1 MLRRLVLPAV
11 AAFAALVA
19 PAGAA
24 TPKPP
29 VAALSGPASFP
40 AGVEVTF
47 DASSS
52 THDSAARIV
61 RYEWDIDGSGHFAI
75 DTGSSAIL
83 RRSFP
88 APSSLTVAVRVTD
101 DQGLHSTAT
110 GHFQVVEPGAAPGP
124 ATPTGAGSPGGTG
137 TTGSGGGKGGGAAGG
152 GGQPAGSEL
161 AVLGGDPALG
171 VAALTAGYDQWI
183 TVGSKKHFAAIN
195 GAVRR
200 SVRTVRSRGLWVNLL
215 ADRAT
220 TFRLGVYMSRAEAKK
235 LGLRGLH
242 LHGMVRIAKVTA
254 RLAAGGQ
261 RAQRLKL
268 PRAVRQT
275 LQGRVTLVVR
285 GAAVGPDR
293 STTAV
298 TRAFAL
304 R

>member
-1 MLRRLVLPAV
+1 MLRRLAVFAMVLAGG
-11 AAFAALVA
+11 LVA
-19 PAGAA
+19 PAGASA
-24 TPKPP
+24 LMDP

-52 THDSAARIV
+52 THDPGARIV
-61 RYEWDIDGSGHFAI
+61 RYQWDIDGSGHFAI

-88 APSSLTVAVRVTD
+88 APSDLTVAVRVTD
-101 DQGLHSTAT
+101 DHGQHSTAT
-110 GHFQVVEPGAAPGP
+110 GHFQVVDPSAAPGSE
-124 ATPTGAGSPGGTG
+124 TPTGGGSSGGTS
-137 TTGSGGGKGGGAAGG
+137 TTGSGGGKGGSAAGG
-152 GGQPAGSEL
+152 APAAGTEL
-161 AVLGGDPALG
+161 AAFGGDPALG
-171 VAALTAGYDQWI
+171 VAALTRGYDQWI
-183 TVGSKKHFAAIN
+183 TVGSTKHFAAIN

-220 TFRLGVYMSRAEAKK
+220 TFRFGVYVSRAQAKK

-242 LHGMVRIAKVTA
+242 LHGMVRIAKLTA
-254 RLAAGGQ
+254 RLATGGQ
-261 RAQRLKL
+261 RAQRLTL

-275 LQGRVTLVVR
+275 LQGRVTLVVK
-285 GAAVGPDR
+285 GAAVAPDG